1 MTHGTHTLILTM
13 QGIHA
18 LVRIEVTQPWVIVL
32 LNGMPVYWRSNKQP
46 ITSVSSACAEIY
58 ALREACRDVRLIA
71 WVAEDMG
78 REVPWP
84 MVVYVD
90 NAAGVSF

>member
-1 MTHGTHTLILTM
+1 MI
-13 QGIHA
+13 I
-18 LVRIEVTQPWVIVL
+18 L

-46 ITSVSSACAEIY
+46 VTSVSSTCAEIY
-58 ALREACRDVRLIA
+58 ASSEACRDVRLIS
-71 WVAEDMG
+71 WVAEDMN

-90 NAAGVSF
+90 NAADLG